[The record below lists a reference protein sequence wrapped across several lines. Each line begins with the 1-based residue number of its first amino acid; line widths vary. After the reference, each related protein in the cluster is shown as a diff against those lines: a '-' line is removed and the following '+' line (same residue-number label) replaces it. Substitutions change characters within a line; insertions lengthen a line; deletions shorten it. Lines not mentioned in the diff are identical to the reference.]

1 MTIHVFLDTE
11 FTDLINDTKLISI
24 GLVTAEG
31 ERTFYAELTD
41 SYQLEDCSHFVKNE
55 VIPLLDAKP
64 LAATIYYKNVHAQM
78 TLGELNKHLNYWF
91 AALQDSI
98 QIWTDAPNYD
108 WRYIQQIF
116 SHSGMPFNLLPS
128 PNSLLTDDMSQN
140 IRFQNAVEE
149 AFNKNPFRQH
159 HALDDA
165 LANRIAWL
173 AVAK

>member
-1 MTIHVFLDTE
+1 MTTHVFLDTE
-11 FTDLINDTKLISI
+11 FTDLINDGKLISI
-24 GLVTAEG
+24 GLVSSEG

-41 SYQLEDCSHFVKNE
+41 SYQLEDCSQFVKNE

-64 LAATIYYKNVHAQM
+64 LIENICYKNVHAKM
-78 TLGELNKHLNYWF
+78 TLDELNKHLGYWF

-98 QIWTDAPNYD
+98 QIWADAPNYD

-128 PNSLLTDDMSQN
+128 PNALLTDDTFQN
-140 IRFQNAVEE
+140 IRFQNAVQE
-149 AFNKNPFRQH
+149 AFNKNCFRQH

-165 LANRIAWL
+165 QVNRIAWL
-173 AVAK
+173 AITE